1 MVRLS
6 TSSLSSESDTLLL
19 NLIEAVEAL
28 TLEIQE
34 LRQETQ
40 EQAQEED
47 ANRPLRV
54 GDRVRIVSRQLFGT
68 EGTVDSFTPQ
78 RVRIRVEGRRQL
90 VLRTQ
95 NNLERIIQILETQ

>member
-1 MVRLS
+1 MVLAR
-6 TSSLSSESDTLLL
+6 SSNSSNSSNDLLL

-34 LRQETQ
+34 LRQETLA
-40 EQAQEED
+40 QAQEEV
-47 ANRPLRV
+47 NRPLRV
-54 GDRVRIVSRQLFGT
+54 GDRVRIVSRHLFGT

-95 NNLERIIQILETQ
+95 NNLERIILETQ

>member
-1 MVRLS
+1 MVLAR
-6 TSSLSSESDTLLL
+6 SSNSSNSSNDLLL

-34 LRQETQ
+34 LRQETLA
-40 EQAQEED
+40 QAQEEEV
-47 ANRPLRV
+47 NRPLCV
-54 GDRVRIVSRQLFGT
+54 GDRVCIVSRQLFGT

-78 RVRIRVEGRRQL
+78 HVRIRVEGRRQL

-95 NNLERIIQILETQ
+95 NNLERIILETQ

>member
-1 MVRLS
+1 MVQSR
-6 TSSLSSESDTLLL
+6 SSHRSSESDNLLI

-34 LRQETQ
+34 LRQETLA
-40 EQAQEED
+40 QAQEEEV
-47 ANRPLRV
+47 NRPLRV
-54 GDRVRIVSRQLFGT
+54 GDRVRIVSRHLFGT

-95 NNLERIIQILETQ
+95 NNLERIILETQ

>member
-1 MVRLS
+1 MVQSR
-6 TSSLSSESDTLLL
+6 SSHSSSESDNLLI

-40 EQAQEED
+40 VQAQEEE
-47 ANRPLRV
+47 ANRSLCI
-54 GDRVRIVSRQLFGT
+54 GDRVCITSRQLFGT
-68 EGTVDSFTPQ
+68 EGTVDSFTPH

-95 NNLERIIQILETQ
+95 NNLERIILATQ